1 MFLARNYEPSQSL
14 RQIPSPIF
22 AMRLQ
27 KSRCVIIDSTLEK
40 KTVLTAVGVVVRL
53 WGDAHIVVRRKLTAI
68 EHFRPG
74 VAVHRHATL
83 AALLHFL
90 AETPARINWAIQA
103 NGTKQGA
110 QKQLGVGVATD
121 VVEGHPRTRL
131 MGDFC
136 HRVMVQ
142 QVGKSHLVVPYS
154 VAQTHVAW
162 YVHTRRLRGATP
174 GQPPRLE
181 VALHP

>member
-1 MFLARNYEPSQSL
+1 MELH
-14 RQIPSPIF
+14 I
-22 AMRLQ
+22 
-27 KSRCVIIDSTLEK
+27 SRCANIDSTLQK

-53 WGDAHIVVRRKLTAI
+53 WGDAHIVVLRELTAI

-74 VAVHRHATL
+74 VAVHRHATF
-83 AALLHFL
+83 AALLDFL

-103 NGTKQGA
+103 NGTKQGT

-136 HRVMVQ
+136 HRVMIQ
-142 QVGKSHLVVPYS
+142 EVGKSHLVVPYPM
-154 VAQTHVAW
+154 AQTHVAW
-162 YVHTRRLRGATP
+162 YVNTGRLGGASP

-181 VALHP
+181 VASHP